1 MLHSEGVYYCSVCVA
16 TVTDSCLYQENHF
29 LVESR
34 CRTELNTAVLFIT
47 SVHTATVT
55 VHFIQVMV
63 EWRGKFS

>member
-1 MLHSEGVYYCSVCVA
+1 MYVA

-34 CRTELNTAVLFIT
+34 CRTELNTAVLFII

-55 VHFIQVMV
+55 VSFHSGYGGVEGEVFINENCDVI
-63 EWRGKFS
+63 